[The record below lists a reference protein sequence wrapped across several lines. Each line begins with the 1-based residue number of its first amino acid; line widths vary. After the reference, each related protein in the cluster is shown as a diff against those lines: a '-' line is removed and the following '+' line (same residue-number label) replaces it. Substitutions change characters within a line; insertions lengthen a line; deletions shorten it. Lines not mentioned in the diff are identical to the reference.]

1 MRTKSATRRQ
11 AILDSAAKVFQDTG
25 YERASMSDICEQLG
39 CSKATLYSY
48 FPSKEQLFFEVVLSA
63 SEDEF
68 QATHNALDPS
78 IEDITEAL
86 ETFGQRFLDFIYSP
100 RVQAVRRLVM
110 SEAGRGDLGRRCYDQ
125 GPLRSEAEVTQ
136 FLQTA
141 MSAGKL
147 RQADPKVAALQ
158 LRGLLEAEWI
168 DRFIFHLFDKPSAD
182 EVSQTVKRAVATFMA
197 AYGPTQ
203 QGA

>member
-1 MRTKSATRRQ
+1 
-11 AILDSAAKVFQDTG
+11 
-25 YERASMSDICEQLG
+25 MSDICDQLG

-48 FPSKEQLFFEVVLSA
+48 FPSKEQLFFEVALNA

-78 IEDITEAL
+78 IDDITEAL

-125 GPLRSEAEVTQ
+125 GPQRSEAEVTQ
-136 FLQTA
+136 FLQAA

-147 RQADPKVAALQ
+147 RQADPKLAALQ

-168 DRFIFHLFDKPSAD
+168 DRFMFHLFDKPAAD
-182 EVSQTVKRAVATFMA
+182 EVSQTVKRAVASFMA
-197 AYGPTQ
+197 AYGPSQ